1 VKNIT
6 EEASK
11 LVHLSIKKKVNK
23 VDTNKVEIE
32 EVMVNLEEV
41 MVTEVK
47 VKIEVSK
54 DKITEKL
61 ILKKF
66 SSETFLL
73 KPQKMTFM
81 PFSSKLVT
89 SKISHY

>member
-1 VKNIT
+1 M
-6 EEASK
+6 
-11 LVHLSIKKKVNK
+11 VNK

-32 EVMVNLEEV
+32 EA
-41 MVTEVK
+41 MVTEVVTE